1 MASGA
6 PARPRRLICI
16 TSDRRQLSLRPVA
29 TSGTSVV
36 ETRFKPAQTPE
47 GRDEC
52 RRTEM
57 MTDHE
62 LTEMVLRVMRQQL
75 KEKMA
80 AARLRPT
87 PDGMPAPF
95 GCHPAGGD
103 FS

>member
-1 MASGA
+1 
-6 PARPRRLICI
+6 
-16 TSDRRQLSLRPVA
+16 
-29 TSGTSVV
+29 
-36 ETRFKPAQTPE
+36 
-47 GRDEC
+47 
-52 RRTEM
+52 M